1 MGKRLS
7 LLKRKVLS
15 ASRGGGICQLCY
27 HNAIK
32 LERHHLNYVPEITI
46 DICHDCH
53 FKSHFQPQLLSRTQK
68 GKILSRVLTN
78 RQMMEAEKDIDK
90 SYRQRMG
97 WLSRMRAIKEGT
109 YKY

>member
-27 HNAIK
+27 H
-32 LERHHLNYVPEITI
+32 
-46 DICHDCH
+46 
-53 FKSHFQPQLLSRTQK
+53 
-68 GKILSRVLTN
+68 KILSRVLTN